1 MTDQDAQIEDLKGQ
15 RAELQV
21 RFNAWGTRMSE
32 IDAELAALWQAWR
45 QLLRDRYHH
54 EQSCIAAGVDGVLPP
69 IDVSAVKP
77 ILDRIMDGRSGIL
90 PKHPRD

>member
-1 MTDQDAQIEDLKGQ
+1 MAEVGQIADLKGQ

-45 QLLRDRYHH
+45 ELSRDRIYH
-54 EQSCIAAGVDGVLPP
+54 ETYCNATGVN
-69 IDVSAVKP
+69 
-77 ILDRIMDGRSGIL
+77 L
-90 PKHPRD
+90 PKIV